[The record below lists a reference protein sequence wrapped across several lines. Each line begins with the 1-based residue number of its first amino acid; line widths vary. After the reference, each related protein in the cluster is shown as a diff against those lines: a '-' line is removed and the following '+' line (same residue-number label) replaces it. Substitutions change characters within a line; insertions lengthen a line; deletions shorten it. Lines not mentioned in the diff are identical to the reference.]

1 MSIPA
6 VGGPHAAATR
16 KAMLRLLPLLCLTY
30 FMSYVDRTNI
40 ALAKTHLQAD
50 VGISAAAFGLGAG
63 LFFLTYALFEVP
75 SNLVMYRVGPR
86 RWIARIALSWGAV
99 TSLMMFIADDVTFY
113 IGRIALGAAEAG
125 LYPAMMFMMTRWFA
139 QKDRATAIGFIYL
152 APTLG
157 LLLGGPLGGAL
168 MELDDVAGFHG
179 WQWMFLIEGLIT
191 MGIGL
196 VVLALL
202 PEVPADAKWLTAREA
217 AVLSER
223 AEDTARDGE
232 ASGGHSLDGGSAHSL
247 KGNVR
252 QAFGRPFILLV
263 GVIYFLNQLT
273 MNGVTF
279 NVPSIIESLDVSGS
293 FLVGLLSGVTGIGG
307 TIGVLVIPAL
317 YRRFPRESLTI
328 GVLAVSPALV
338 AAVFLAVSSPSVRI
352 VLIGVMSMLLFGTL
366 PVFWSVAMARMAGIV
381 AAAGLAFI
389 NTVGLTGGF
398 VGPYLFGLAES
409 DSGDPTSGF
418 PIIIVASLVAGG
430 LAVALRWALRRE
442 DRTTDG
448 NAPSPVER
456 DPEVLA

>member
-16 KAMLRLLPLLCLTY
+16 KALLRLLPLLCLTY

-63 LFFLTYALFEVP
+63 LFFLTYSLFEVP

-202 PEVPADAKWLTAREA
+202 PEVPADAKWLAPQEA
-217 AVLSER
+217 AVLSEQ
-223 AEDTARDGE
+223 AEHTAQGGE
-232 ASGGHSLDGGSAHSL
+232 GGGAHSL
-247 KGNVR
+247 KGKMG
-252 QAFGRPFILLV
+252 QAFGRPFILLI

-338 AAVFLAVSSPSVRI
+338 AAVFLSVSSPSVRI

-366 PVFWSVAMARMAGIV
+366 PVFWSVAMARMGGIV

-418 PIIIVASLVAGG
+418 PIVIVASLVAGG

-442 DRTTDG
+442 DRTTAG
-448 NAPSPVER
+448 SAPSTVER

>member
-6 VGGPHAAATR
+6 VGGLHTVATR

-86 RWIARIALSWGAV
+86 RWIARIALTWGAV

-191 MGIGL
+191 MAIGL
-196 VVLALL
+196 VVLAFL
-202 PEVPADAKWLTAREA
+202 PEVPADAKWLAADEA
-217 AVLSER
+217 AVLSQR
-223 AEDTARDGE
+223 AEDGGRGA
-232 ASGGHSLDGGSAHSL
+232 GGHNL
-247 KGNVR
+247 KGNVG
-252 QAFGRPFILLV
+252 QAFGRPFILLI

-279 NVPSIIESLDVSGS
+279 NVPSIIESLDVNGS
-293 FLVGLLSGVTGIGG
+293 FLIGLLSGVTGIGG

-317 YRRFPRESLTI
+317 FRRLPRESLTI
-328 GVLAVSPALV
+328 GVLAVAPALI
-338 AAVFLAVSSPSVRI
+338 AAVFLAVSSPAVRI

-366 PVFWSVAMARMAGIV
+366 PVFWSVAMARMSGIV

-389 NTVGLTGGF
+389 NTVGLCGGF

-418 PIIIVASLVAGG
+418 PIVIVASLVAGG

-442 DRTTDG
+442 DRATAQAA
-448 NAPSPVER
+448 APSTVER

>member
-6 VGGPHAAATR
+6 VGGLHTVATR

-63 LFFLTYALFEVP
+63 LFFLTYSLFEVP

-86 RWIARIALSWGAV
+86 RWIARIALTWGAV
-99 TSLMMFIADDVTFY
+99 TSLMMFITDDVTFY

-139 QKDRATAIGFIYL
+139 QQDRATAIGFIYL

-179 WQWMFLIEGLIT
+179 WQWMFLVEGLIT
-191 MGIGL
+191 MVIGL
-196 VVLALL
+196 VVLAFL
-202 PEVPADAKWLTAREA
+202 PEVPADAKWLAADEA
-217 AVLSER
+217 AVLSDQ
-223 AEDTARDGE
+223 AEHTGQTGQS
-232 ASGGHSLDGGSAHSL
+232 SGRQGSHSLR
-247 KGNVR
+247 GNVG
-252 QAFGRPFILLV
+252 QAFGRPFILLI
-263 GVIYFLNQLT
+263 GVIYFLNQIT

-293 FLVGLLSGVTGIGG
+293 FLIGLLSGVTGIGG
-307 TIGVLVIPAL
+307 TIGVLVIPVIF
-317 YRRFPRESLTI
+317 RRLPRESLTI

-338 AAVFLAVSSPSVRI
+338 AAVFLAVSSPAARI
-352 VLIGVMSMLLFGTL
+352 VLIGVMAMLLFGTL
-366 PVFWSVAMARMAGIV
+366 PVFWSVAMARMTGIV

-389 NTVGLTGGF
+389 NMIGLTGGF

-418 PIIIVASLVAGG
+418 PIVIVASLLAGG
-430 LAVALRWALRRE
+430 IAVALRRALRRE
-442 DRTTDG
+442 DRATTG
-448 NAPSPVER
+448 TAPSSAER

>member
-6 VGGPHAAATR
+6 DGGLYAVATR
-16 KAMLRLLPLLCLTY
+16 KAMLRLLPLLCLAY

-50 VGISAAAFGLGAG
+50 VGISVAAFGLGAG

-75 SNLVMYRVGPR
+75 SNLIMYRVGPR

-99 TSLMMFIADDVTFY
+99 TALMMFIANDITFY
-113 IGRIALGAAEAG
+113 IGRMALGAAEAG

-168 MELDDVAGFHG
+168 MEFDDLAGFHG

-191 MGIGL
+191 MVIGL
-196 VVLALL
+196 VVLAFL
-202 PEVPADAKWLTAREA
+202 PEVPSDARWLRADEA
-217 AVLSER
+217 AALSEQADKGADPR
-223 AEDTARDGE
+223 AG
-232 ASGGHSLDGGSAHSL
+232 HSL
-247 KGNVR
+247 KGNLG

-263 GVIYFLNQLT
+263 GVIYFLNQVT

-293 FLVGLLSGVTGIGG
+293 FLIGLLSGVTGIGG
-307 TIGVLVIPAL
+307 TIGVLVMPAVF
-317 YRRFPRESLTI
+317 RRLPRESLTI
-328 GVLAVSPALV
+328 GVLAVAPAAI
-338 AAVFLAVSSPSVRI
+338 AAVFLAVSSPTVRI
-352 VLIGVMSMLLFGTL
+352 VLIGVMSAIIFGTL
-366 PVFWSVAMARMAGIV
+366 PIFWSVAMARMSGIV

-398 VGPYLFGLAES
+398 VGPYLFGLAEA
-409 DSGDPTSGF
+409 DSGDPASGF
-418 PIIIVASLVAGG
+418 SIVIIASLVGG
-430 LAVALRWALRRE
+430 ALAVALHRALRHE
-442 DRTTDG
+442 DAKST
-448 NAPSPVER
+448 PVATPVPER
-456 DPEVLA
+456 DPEVQA

>member
-1 MSIPA
+1 MSIPV

-63 LFFLTYALFEVP
+63 LFFLTYSLFEVP
-75 SNLVMYRVGPR
+75 SNLIMYRVGPR

-202 PEVPADAKWLTAREA
+202 PEVPADAKWLAAEEA

-223 AEDTARDGE
+223 AEHTAQ
-232 ASGGHSLDGGSAHSL
+232 GGAGGAAHSL
-247 KGNVR
+247 KGNVG
-252 QAFGRPFILLV
+252 QAFGRPFILLI

-307 TIGVLVIPAL
+307 TIGVLVIPVL

-366 PVFWSVAMARMAGIV
+366 PVFWSVAMARMTGIV

-418 PIIIVASLVAGG
+418 PIVIVASLVAGG

-442 DRTTDG
+442 DRTTAAG
-448 NAPSPVER
+448 APSTVER

>member
-6 VGGPHAAATR
+6 VGGPHAVATR
-16 KAMLRLLPLLCLTY
+16 KVMLRLLPLLCLTY

-125 LYPAMMFMMTRWFA
+125 LYPAMMFMMTRWFE

-191 MGIGL
+191 MAIGL
-196 VVLALL
+196 VVMAFL
-202 PEVPADAKWLTAREA
+202 PEVPADAKWLAPQEA
-217 AVLSER
+217 ALLSER
-223 AEDTARDGE
+223 AEHTGQDGRG
-232 ASGGHSLDGGSAHSL
+232 SGGHSL
-247 KGNVR
+247 KGNVG
-252 QAFGRPFILLV
+252 QAFGRPFILLI

-328 GVLAVSPALV
+328 GVLAVAPALV
-338 AAVFLAVSSPSVRI
+338 AAVFLAVSSPTVRI

-366 PVFWSVAMARMAGIV
+366 PVFWSVAMARMGGIV

-418 PIIIVASLVAGG
+418 PIVIVASLVAGA

-442 DRTTDG
+442 DRTAAG
-448 NAPSPVER
+448 SAPSTVER